1 MSKNLNVIM
10 TENVKKKIKFAI
22 IGNVLYVQKNANK
35 TLIVTMAFFVR
46 ITCALIAG
54 LVINASVA
62 LPVAK
67 WGAKRTNVNKIKI
80 ARKTERFA
88 KTINVDAVAAL
99 SGIVN
104 FMNFVVRVYVNTK
117 NVRDIAHAAGCKRI

>member
-1 MSKNLNVIM
+1 MSKNLNVIS
-10 TENVKKKIKFAI
+10 TENVKKKIKYAI
-22 IGNVLYVQKNANK
+22 MGNVLYVQKNVNK
-35 TLIVTMAFFVR
+35 ILIVTMAFFVR

-54 LVINASVA
+54 LVINAPVA

-67 WGAKRTNVNKIKI
+67 WDAKRTNVNKIKI
-80 ARKTERFA
+80 AKKKERFA
-88 KTINVDAVAAL
+88 KRINVDVVAAL

-117 NVRDIAHAAGCKRI
+117 NVSFIPYATGCKRI